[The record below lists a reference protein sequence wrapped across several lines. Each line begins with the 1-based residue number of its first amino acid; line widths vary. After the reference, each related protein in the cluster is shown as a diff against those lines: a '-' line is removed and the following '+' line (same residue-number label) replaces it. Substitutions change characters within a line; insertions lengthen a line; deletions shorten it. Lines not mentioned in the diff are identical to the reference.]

1 MVSFFEIEMLGNL
14 SDQYSRMAR
23 KASKKMQEN
32 MQIIAESLSHVKQ
45 VLINDDCMNE
55 FNEHK
60 AKIEEALSRVNVSID
75 VIGGLLGICLEH

>member
-1 MVSFFEIEMLGNL
+1 MVSFFEIEMLGSL

-45 VLINDDCMNE
+45 VLIDE
-55 FNEHK
+55 G
-60 AKIEEALSRVNVSID
+60 LVSESE
-75 VIGGLLGICLEH
+75 G